1 MGDSPLKTA
10 SILIKNNKNGFS
22 KDKALIEIEGKPL
35 IHHVAKRVSESVDK
49 VILNAQ
55 NEVQAEKILSKTSY
69 IDDLTY
75 THLNDSSPL
84 SGMFSALNN
93 CPSGKNLLISCDRV
107 LINPKVVDYL
117 FSELN
122 QHDAVIPRFDD
133 GGLEYFLSVYDVD
146 KAKKMAR
153 KLLEEDKTQIND
165 ILKEL
170 DIKYVPIEKIREI
183 DKKLFSLK
191 KASCPENLKKISKK
205 LRN

>member
-10 SILIKNNKNGFS
+10 SILIKNKTNGFS

-35 IHHVAKRVSESVDK
+35 IHYVAKRVSESVEK

-55 NEVQAEKILSKTSY
+55 NEIQAEKILSKTSY

-107 LINPKVVDYL
+107 MINPKVINYL

-146 KAKKMAR
+146 RTKKAAKKS
-153 KLLEEDKTQIND
+153 LEKDETQIND
-165 ILKEL
+165 ILKKL
-170 DIKYVPIEKIREI
+170 DVKYVPIESIREI
-183 DKKLFSLK
+183 DSRLLSLEKINTPKKVEK
-191 KASCPENLKKISKK
+191 IKNNL
-205 LRN
+205 